1 MTGQEFIQS
10 LHVVDF
16 YILLQSI
23 SFMYKFDGLPLNFQ
37 FLQMSKNIVQEFLK
51 QNKTKQNKTNK
62 QLIKLLPLGLPYVKL
77 Q

>member
-16 YILLQSI
+16 FILLQSI

-51 QNKTKQNKTNK
+51 QNKTKQTNT